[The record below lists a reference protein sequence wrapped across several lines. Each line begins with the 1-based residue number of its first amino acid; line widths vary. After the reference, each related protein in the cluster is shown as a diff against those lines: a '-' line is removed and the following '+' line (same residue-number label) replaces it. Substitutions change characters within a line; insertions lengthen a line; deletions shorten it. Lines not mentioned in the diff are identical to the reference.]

1 MFVTRHLA
9 ALALLL
15 SAFAAAPAPAAEK
28 ITLGYTPGPDYL
40 AAFTAQDQGFFA
52 QHGLDVTLQ
61 FTTSATTIP
70 ASLIAG
76 SLQIGTPTLS
86 TVISAVGNG
95 VGLKVIGANIETGD
109 NFHLAA
115 ILVRKD
121 DNLASAKDLEGKT
134 VAVPGLYSFLHI
146 LLVKWLENH
155 NVDPAKVHIVE
166 IAMPGM
172 MDALKSHSADAVI
185 PVDPF
190 MGRIIG
196 SGTGRVLANYID
208 DFPPGILPTV
218 YTASTAYIDAHPEV
232 IKGFRAALAEGLAYH
247 QAHPEAAAASLAKY
261 MNLPPEI
268 AAHLPLPH
276 YITDATPAQMQF
288 WIDLMKEQKM
298 LNQPVDAAAL
308 LAQP

>member
-1 MFVTRHLA
+1 MPRLRSVLVALFMVFA
-9 ALALLL
+9 AL
-15 SAFAAAPAPAAEK
+15 PVRAAEK
-28 ITLGYTPGPDYL
+28 LTVGYTPGPDYL

-70 ASLIAG
+70 ASLLAD

-95 VGLKVIGANIETGD
+95 LGLKVIAANIETGD

-115 ILVRKD
+115 ILVRND
-121 DNLASAKDLEGKT
+121 DKIANGKDLEGKT

-146 LLVKWLENH
+146 LFVKWLQNH
-155 NVDPAKVHIVE
+155 GIDPAKVHIVE
-166 IAMPGM
+166 VAMPGM

-190 MGRIIG
+190 MGRIVG

-208 DFPPGILPTV
+208 DFPPGILPTI
-218 YTASTAYIDAHPEV
+218 YTVSTAYAEKHPDI

-247 QAHPEAAAASLAKY
+247 RAHPEAAAASLAHY

-276 YITDATPAQMQF
+276 YITDATPAQVQF

-298 LNQPVDAAAL
+298 LNQPVDAASL
-308 LAQP
+308 LVQP

>member
-1 MFVTRHLA
+1 MSFRTCFAA
-9 ALALLL
+9 ALALI
-15 SAFAAAPAPAAEK
+15 FAIAVSPARAAEK
-28 ITLGYTPGPDYL
+28 VTVGYTPGPDYL

-52 QHGLDVTLQ
+52 KHGIDATLQ

-70 ASLIAG
+70 ASLQAG
-76 SLQIGTPTLS
+76 SMQIGTPTLS
-86 TVISAVGNG
+86 TVISADANG
-95 VGLKVIGANIETGD
+95 LGLKVIAANIETGG

-115 ILVRKD
+115 ILVRSEDK
-121 DNLASAKDLEGKT
+121 LTSAKDLEGKT

-146 LLVKWLENH
+146 LFVKWLENH
-155 NVDPAKVHIVE
+155 GVDPANVHIVE

-172 MDALKSHSADAVI
+172 MDALKNHSADAVI

-196 SGTGRVLANYID
+196 SGAGRVLANYID

-218 YTASTAYIDAHPEV
+218 YTVSSAYAEKHAEA
-232 IKGFRAALAEGLAYH
+232 IKGFRDALKEGLAYH
-247 QAHPEAAAASLAKY
+247 QAHPEAAAASLARY
-261 MNLPPEI
+261 MNLPIEI
-268 AAHLPLPH
+268 AQHLPLPR
-276 YITDATPAQMQF
+276 YVIDATPAQIQF

-308 LAQP
+308 LEQP

>member
-1 MFVTRHLA
+1 MGILLRVGVSCVLLLFALA
-9 ALALLL
+9 A
-15 SAFAAAPAPAAEK
+15 PGRAAEK

-52 QHGLDVTLQ
+52 QHGLDVTMQ

-70 ASLIAG
+70 ASLIAD

-86 TVISAVGNG
+86 TVVSGVANG
-95 VGLKVIGANIETGD
+95 LGLKVIAANIETGD

-115 ILVRKD
+115 ILERSD
-121 DNLASAKDLEGKT
+121 DKLASAKDLEGKT

-146 LLVKWLENH
+146 LFVKWLENH
-155 NVDPAKVHIVE
+155 GVDPAKVHVVE

-172 MDALKSHSADAVI
+172 LDALKAHSADAVI

-218 YTASTAYIDAHPEV
+218 YVVSTAYAEKHPEV

-247 QAHPEAAAASLAKY
+247 QAHPEAAAASLARY
-261 MNLPPEI
+261 MNLPLEI
-268 AAHLPLPH
+268 AQHLPLPH
-276 YITDATPAQMQF
+276 YITDAKPAQIQF
-288 WIDLMKEQKM
+288 WTDLMTEQKQ
-298 LNQPVDAAAL
+298 LNQPVDAASL
-308 LAQP
+308 LLQP